1 MNINKMPT
9 KPQLNPSTNLD
20 IEYIFNDTCNFVSD
34 LIGDDWLYKWIPNTP
49 VFISAQTGKG
59 KNYFI
64 QNVMVPKILEYNRR
78 HRPINNILI
87 LSNRIALNQQN
98 KLKLAQIIDKYS
110 INSISY
116 VNKLNE
122 LTINQINEFYDF
134 GAVKIS
140 SYHQLLK
147 NNLLN
152 EDYAFVIID
161 ECHFF
166 IQDSVFNADTDTIL
180 KNIISKQK
188 NSIHV
193 YMSATLD
200 EIFPIILSK
209 YIKKKSSVCPY
220 YIRSPYAP
228 IYTLNPIDCI
238 PKNTLPF
245 YYKINSKNIRF
256 KDTDEYTDTAY
267 FYDEMGRRI
276 VPYYHPYA
284 VIYDIEPN
292 YDYIKTHILSHN
304 KDSLIEKI
312 SSNHNKDSK
321 WLIFVKSKKDGEYL
335 QQKLSQK
342 NISVE
347 FISSES
353 KNSTN
358 TAYQQII
365 KKCKF
370 DTDVLIST
378 AVIDNGVNLF
388 DISIKNIVI
397 SIFDYTSFIQML
409 GRIRPLDNQKINL
422 YLLDFPIYKLKEE
435 FTRNLNNIYDCLI
448 FNTLSD
454 NELLDFYK
462 SKIQQGQNN
471 FSFDIENKIFYYN
484 KLSLCK
490 FLNSIYFYIHFF
502 KDVKIT
508 CNLND
513 SKKNRLY
520 NAINYLSDIQINDN
534 VDTETIYNKI
544 IKLLK
549 NDILPENPIKLNIFP
564 ESIDRDYLRRLENYT
579 FDLYTQNQISFRQYV
594 YLKRIQYFF
603 SEIIHLND
611 YLKSKSFSPEYT
623 KPVYLDEE
631 KSFLIQKIEKYVKLF
646 NHNNLSFD
654 FYNIK
659 ISPVIY
665 QQLLWLEKFEL
676 DSTES
681 ANNQTLTKEKLIEEL
696 NSFAISKQEYDETK
710 TDNAARNDLLL
721 NKGFPSND
729 KDNEPIYQKIQELIT
744 NIKGKGDFKTTK
756 KINDFFSEQH
766 IPFEIISAQTTT
778 NKKTY
783 WLILKLE

>member
-49 VFISAQTGKG
+49 IFISAQTGKG

-152 EDYAFVIID
+152 EDYSFVIID

-166 IQDSVFNADTDTIL
+166 IQDSVFNADTTNIL

-200 EIFPIILSK
+200 EIFPIILPM
-209 YIKKKSSVCPY
+209 YIKKKITSFPY
-220 YIRSPYAP
+220 DISTSIASNE
-228 IYTLNPIDCI
+228 TLYLLNSTFR
-238 PKNTLPF
+238 KALPF
-245 YYKINSKNIRF
+245 YYKINYKNIEF
-256 KDTDEYTDTAY
+256 KYTNEYTDTAY
-267 FYDEMGRRI
+267 FYDEMGRQI

-292 YDYIKTHILSHN
+292 YDYIKTHVLSHN

-321 WLIFVKSKKDGEYL
+321 WLIFVKSKRDGEYL
-335 QQKLSQK
+335 QEKLSQK

-365 KKCKF
+365 KECKF

-388 DISIKNIVI
+388 DINIKNIVI

-409 GRIRPLDNQKINL
+409 GRIRPLNNQKINL
-422 YLLDFPIYKLKEE
+422 YLLDFTIYKLKEE
-435 FTRNLNNIYDCLI
+435 FTRNLYNIYDCLI

-454 NELLDFYK
+454 TEQVDFYK
-462 SKIQQGQNN
+462 NKIQQGQNN
-471 FSFDIENKIFYYN
+471 FSFDTVKKRPYYST
-484 KLSLCK
+484 LSLYK
-490 FLNSIYFYIHFF
+490 FLNNVYFYIHFF
-502 KDVKIT
+502 KDIT
-508 CNLND
+508 ITNNLND
-513 SKKNRLY
+513 SKKNQLY
-520 NAINYLSDIQINDN
+520 NAINYLSDIKYDDN
-534 VDTETIYNKI
+534 IGPNIINKI

-549 NDILPENPIKLNIFP
+549 NDIFPEKPIGLNIFT
-564 ESIDRDYLRRLENYT
+564 ETIDSDYLRRLINYT

>member
-49 VFISAQTGKG
+49 IFISAQTGKG

-152 EDYAFVIID
+152 EDYSFVIID

-166 IQDSVFNADTDTIL
+166 IQDSVFNADTTNIL

-200 EIFPIILSK
+200 EIFPIILPM
-209 YIKKKSSVCPY
+209 YIKKKITSFPY
-220 YIRSPYAP
+220 DISTSIASNE
-228 IYTLNPIDCI
+228 TLYLLNSTFR
-238 PKNTLPF
+238 KALPF
-245 YYKINSKNIRF
+245 YYKINYKNIEF
-256 KDTDEYTDTAY
+256 KYTDEYTDTAY

-292 YDYIKTHILSHN
+292 YDYIKTHVLSHN

-321 WLIFVKSKKDGEYL
+321 WLIFVKSKRDGEYL
-335 QQKLSQK
+335 QEKLSQK

-365 KKCKF
+365 KECKF

-388 DISIKNIVI
+388 DINIKNIVI

-409 GRIRPLDNQKINL
+409 GRIRPLNNQKINL
-422 YLLDFPIYKLKEE
+422 YLLDFTIYKLKEE
-435 FTRNLNNIYDCLI
+435 FTRNLYNIYDCLI

-454 NELLDFYK
+454 TEQLDFYK
-462 SKIQQGQNN
+462 NKIQQGQNN
-471 FSFDIENKIFYYN
+471 FSFDTVKKRPYYST
-484 KLSLCK
+484 LSLYK
-490 FLNSIYFYIHFF
+490 FLNNVYFYIHFF
-502 KDVKIT
+502 KDIT
-508 CNLND
+508 ITNNLND
-513 SKKNRLY
+513 SKKNQLY
-520 NAINYLSDIQINDN
+520 NAINYLSDIKYDDN
-534 VDTETIYNKI
+534 IGPNIINKI

-549 NDILPENPIKLNIFP
+549 NDIFPEKPIGLNIFT
-564 ESIDRDYLRRLENYT
+564 ETIDSDYLRRLINYT

-623 KPVYLDEE
+623 KPVHFNEE

-646 NHNNLSFD
+646 NHNDLSFD
-654 FYNIK
+654 YKDIPY
-659 ISPVIY
+659 SPIIY

-676 DSTES
+676 DSIES
-681 ANNQTLTKEKLIEEL
+681 SDNPSLTKEKLIEEL
-696 NSFAISKQEYDETK
+696 NQFAVSKQEYSEAQTN
-710 TDNAARNDLLL
+710 NADRNDLLL

-766 IPFEIISAQTTT
+766 IPFEIISTQTTT

-783 WLILKLE
+783 WLILKL

>member
-166 IQDSVFNADTDTIL
+166 IQDSVFNADTTNIL

-200 EIFPIILSK
+200 EIFPIILPM
-209 YIKKKSSVCPY
+209 YIKKKSSFCPY
-220 YIRSPYAP
+220 YIHSPYAP
-228 IYTLNPIDCI
+228 ICTLDLIDCI
-238 PKNTLPF
+238 PENTLPF
-245 YYKINSKNIRF
+245 YYKINYKNIEF
-256 KDTDEYTDTAY
+256 KYTDEYTDTAY
-267 FYDEMGRRI
+267 FYDEMGCQI
-276 VPYYHPYA
+276 VPYYYPYA

-335 QQKLSQK
+335 QEKLSKK

-365 KKCKF
+365 KECKF
-370 DTDVLIST
+370 NTDVLIST

-388 DISIKNIVI
+388 DINIKNIVI

-422 YLLDFPIYKLKEE
+422 YLLDFHIYKLKEE
-435 FTRNLNNIYDCLI
+435 FNRNLNNIYDRLI
-448 FNTLSD
+448 FSTLPD
-454 NELLDFYK
+454 NEQLNFYK
-462 SKIQQGQNN
+462 TKLQKGQYD
-471 FSFDIENKIFYYN
+471 FSFDIIKKRPYYST
-484 KLSLCK
+484 LSLYK
-490 FLNSIYFYIHFF
+490 FLNNVYFYIHFF
-502 KDVKIT
+502 KDIT
-508 CNLND
+508 ITNNLND
-513 SKKNRLY
+513 SKKNQLY
-520 NAINYLSDIQINDN
+520 NAINYLSDIKYDDN
-534 VDTETIYNKI
+534 IVPNTINKI

-549 NDILPENPIKLNIFP
+549 NDIFPEKPIGLNIFA
-564 ESIDRDYLRRLENYT
+564 ETIDSDYLHRLINYT
-579 FDLYTQNQISFRQYV
+579 FDLYTQDKISFRQYI

-603 SEIIHLND
+603 REIIHLNN
-611 YLKSKSFSPEYT
+611 YLKSKSFSPGYT
-623 KPVYLDEE
+623 KPVHFNEE

-646 NHNNLSFD
+646 NHNNSSFD
-654 FYNIK
+654 FDNIK

-676 DSTES
+676 DSIES
-681 ANNQTLTKEKLIEEL
+681 SDNPSLTKEKLIEEL
-696 NSFAISKQEYDETK
+696 NQFAISKQDYSKIQTN
-710 TDNAARNDLLL
+710 NADRNKLLL
-721 NKGFPSND
+721 NKGFLSSD
-729 KDNEPIYQKIQELIT
+729 KDNVSIYQKIQEFIT
-744 NIKGKGDFKTTK
+744 NVKGKGDFKTTK
-756 KINDFFSEQH
+756 KINYFFSEQN
-766 IPFEIISAQTTT
+766 IPFEIISEQITTD
-778 NKKTY
+778 KKTY
-783 WLILKLE
+783 WIILKLE

>member
-64 QNVMVPKILEYNRR
+64 QNLMVPKILEYNRR

-166 IQDSVFNADTDTIL
+166 IQDSVFNADTTNIL

-200 EIFPIILSK
+200 EIFPIILPM
-209 YIKKKSSVCPY
+209 YIKKKSSFCPY
-220 YIRSPYAP
+220 YIHSPYAP
-228 IYTLNPIDCI
+228 ICTLDLIDCI
-238 PKNTLPF
+238 PENTLPF
-245 YYKINSKNIRF
+245 YYKINYKNIEF
-256 KDTDEYTDTAY
+256 KYTDEYTDTAY
-267 FYDEMGRRI
+267 FYDEMGCQI
-276 VPYYHPYA
+276 VPYYYPYA

-335 QQKLSQK
+335 QEKLSKK

-365 KKCKF
+365 KECKF
-370 DTDVLIST
+370 NTDVLIST

-388 DISIKNIVI
+388 DINIKNIVI

-422 YLLDFPIYKLKEE
+422 YLLDFHIYKLKEE
-435 FTRNLNNIYDCLI
+435 FNRNLNNIYDRLI
-448 FNTLSD
+448 FSTLPD
-454 NELLDFYK
+454 NEQLNFYK
-462 SKIQQGQNN
+462 TKLQKGQYD
-471 FSFDIENKIFYYN
+471 FSFDIIKKRPYYST
-484 KLSLCK
+484 LSLYK
-490 FLNSIYFYIHFF
+490 FLNNVYFYIHFF
-502 KDVKIT
+502 KDIT
-508 CNLND
+508 ITNNLND
-513 SKKNRLY
+513 SKKNQLY
-520 NAINYLSDIQINDN
+520 NAINYLSDIKYDDN
-534 VDTETIYNKI
+534 IVPNTINKI

-549 NDILPENPIKLNIFP
+549 NDIFPEKPIGLNIFA
-564 ESIDRDYLRRLENYT
+564 ETIDSDYLHRLINYT
-579 FDLYTQNQISFRQYV
+579 FDLYTQDKISFRQYI

-603 SEIIHLND
+603 REIIHLNN
-611 YLKSKSFSPEYT
+611 YLKSKSFSPGYT
-623 KPVYLDEE
+623 KPVHFNEE

-646 NHNNLSFD
+646 NHNNSSFD
-654 FYNIK
+654 FDNIK

-676 DSTES
+676 DSIES
-681 ANNQTLTKEKLIEEL
+681 SDNPSLTKEKLIEEL
-696 NSFAISKQEYDETK
+696 NQFAISKQDYSKIQTN
-710 TDNAARNDLLL
+710 NADRNKLLL
-721 NKGFPSND
+721 NKGFLSSD
-729 KDNEPIYQKIQELIT
+729 KDNVSIYQKIQEFIT
-744 NIKGKGDFKTTK
+744 NVKGKGDFKTTK
-756 KINDFFSEQH
+756 KINYFFSEQN
-766 IPFEIISAQTTT
+766 IPFEIISEQITTD
-778 NKKTY
+778 KKTY
-783 WLILKLE
+783 WIILKLE

>member
-64 QNVMVPKILEYNRR
+64 QNVMVPKILEYNRC
-78 HRPINNILI
+78 HSPINKILI

-110 INSISY
+110 INNISY

-152 EDYAFVIID
+152 ENYAFVIID

-200 EIFPIILSK
+200 EIFPIILPK
-209 YIKKKSSVCPY
+209 YIDKKITSFPY
-220 YIRSPYAP
+220 DISPSIASNE
-228 IYTLNPIDCI
+228 TLYLLNSTFR
-238 PKNTLPF
+238 NALPF
-245 YYKINSKNIRF
+245 YYKINPKNIRF
-256 KDTDEYTDTAY
+256 KYTNEYTDTAY
-267 FYDEMGRRI
+267 FYDEIDRQV

-292 YDYIKTHILSHN
+292 YDYIKTHVLSCN

-471 FSFDIENKIFYYN
+471 FSFGTENKIFYYN

-490 FLNSIYFYIHFF
+490 FLNNVYFYIHFF
-502 KDVKIT
+502 KDIKIP

-520 NAINYLSDIQINDN
+520 NAINYLSDIKSDN
-534 VDTETIYNKI
+534 NIGPNTSNKI

-549 NDILPENPIKLNIFP
+549 NDISPEKPIGLNIFP

-603 SEIIHLND
+603 HKIIHLND
-611 YLKSKSFSPEYT
+611 YLKSKSFSPGYT
-623 KPVYLDEE
+623 KPVYLNEE
-631 KSFLIQKIEKYVKLF
+631 KSFLIKKIEKYVKLF
-646 NHNNLSFD
+646 NHNDLSFD
-654 FYNIK
+654 YKDIPY
-659 ISPVIY
+659 SPIIY

-676 DSTES
+676 DSIES
-681 ANNQTLTKEKLIEEL
+681 SDNPSLTKEKLIEEL
-696 NSFAISKQEYDETK
+696 NQFAVSKQEYSEAQTN
-710 TDNAARNDLLL
+710 NADRNKLLL
-721 NKGFPSND
+721 NKGFLSSD
-729 KDNEPIYQKIQELIT
+729 KDNVSIYQKIQELIT
-744 NIKGKGDFKTTK
+744 NVKGKGDFKTTK
-756 KINDFFSEQH
+756 KINDFFSKQN
-766 IPFEIISAQTTT
+766 IPFEIISEQITTD
-778 NKKTY
+778 KKTY
-783 WLILKLE
+783 WLILKL

>member
-49 VFISAQTGKG
+49 IFISAQTGKG

-152 EDYAFVIID
+152 EDYSFVIID

-166 IQDSVFNADTDTIL
+166 IQDSVFNADTTNIL

-200 EIFPIILSK
+200 EIFPIILPM
-209 YIKKKSSVCPY
+209 YIKKKITSFPY
-220 YIRSPYAP
+220 DISTSIASNE
-228 IYTLNPIDCI
+228 TLYLLNSTFR
-238 PKNTLPF
+238 KALPF
-245 YYKINSKNIRF
+245 YYKINYKNIEF
-256 KDTDEYTDTAY
+256 KYTDEYTDTAY

-292 YDYIKTHILSHN
+292 YDYIKTHVLSHN

-321 WLIFVKSKKDGEYL
+321 WLIFVKSKRDGEYL
-335 QQKLSQK
+335 QEKLSQK

-365 KKCKF
+365 KECKF

-388 DISIKNIVI
+388 DINIKNIVI

-409 GRIRPLDNQKINL
+409 GRIRPLNNQKINL
-422 YLLDFPIYKLKEE
+422 YLLDFTIYKLKEE
-435 FTRNLNNIYDCLI
+435 FTRNLYNIYDCLI

-454 NELLDFYK
+454 TEQLDFYK
-462 SKIQQGQNN
+462 NKIQQGQNN
-471 FSFDIENKIFYYN
+471 FSFDTVKKRPYYST
-484 KLSLCK
+484 LSLYK
-490 FLNSIYFYIHFF
+490 FLNNVYFYIHFF
-502 KDVKIT
+502 KDIT
-508 CNLND
+508 ITNNLND
-513 SKKNRLY
+513 SKKNQLY
-520 NAINYLSDIQINDN
+520 NAINYLSDIKYDDN
-534 VDTETIYNKI
+534 IGPNIINKI

-549 NDILPENPIKLNIFP
+549 NDIFPEKPIGLNIFT
-564 ESIDRDYLRRLENYT
+564 ETIDSDYLRRLINYT
-579 FDLYTQNQISFRQYV
+579 FDLYTQDKISFRQYI

-603 SEIIHLND
+603 RKIIDLNN
-611 YLKSKSFSPEYT
+611 YLKSKSFSPGYT
-623 KPVYLDEE
+623 KPVHFNEE

-646 NHNNLSFD
+646 NHNNSSFD
-654 FYNIK
+654 FDNIK

>member
-78 HRPINNILI
+78 HRSINNILI

-98 KLKLAQIIDKYS
+98 KLKLAQIIDEYS

-122 LTINQINEFYDF
+122 LTIKQINEFYDF
-134 GAVKIS
+134 GAVKIL

-166 IQDSVFNADTDTIL
+166 IQDSVFNADTTNIL

-200 EIFPIILSK
+200 EIFPIILPL
-209 YIKKKSSVCPY
+209 YIKKKSSFCPY
-220 YIRSPYAP
+220 YIHSPYAP
-228 IYTLNPIDCI
+228 IYTLDLIDCI

-245 YYKINSKNIRF
+245 YYKINYKNIEF
-256 KDTDEYTDTAY
+256 KYTDEYTDTAY
-267 FYDEMGRRI
+267 FYDEMGCQI
-276 VPYYHPYA
+276 VPYYYPYA

-335 QQKLSQK
+335 QEKLSKK

-365 KKCKF
+365 KECKF
-370 DTDVLIST
+370 NTDVLIST

-388 DISIKNIVI
+388 DINIKNIVI

-422 YLLDFPIYKLKEE
+422 YLLDFHIYKLKEE
-435 FTRNLNNIYDCLI
+435 FNRNLNNIYDRLI
-448 FNTLSD
+448 FSTLPD
-454 NELLDFYK
+454 NEQLNFYK
-462 SKIQQGQNN
+462 TKLQKGQYD
-471 FSFDIENKIFYYN
+471 FSFDIIKKRPYYST
-484 KLSLCK
+484 LSLYK
-490 FLNSIYFYIHFF
+490 FLNNVYFYIHFF
-502 KDVKIT
+502 KDIT
-508 CNLND
+508 ITNNLND
-513 SKKNRLY
+513 SKKNQLY
-520 NAINYLSDIQINDN
+520 NAINYLSDIKYDDN
-534 VDTETIYNKI
+534 IVPNTINKI

-549 NDILPENPIKLNIFP
+549 NDIFPEKPIGLNIFA
-564 ESIDRDYLRRLENYT
+564 ETIDSDYLHRLINYT
-579 FDLYTQNQISFRQYV
+579 FDLYTQDKISFRQYI

-603 SEIIHLND
+603 REIIHLNN
-611 YLKSKSFSPEYT
+611 YLKSKSFSPGYT
-623 KPVYLDEE
+623 KPVHFNEE

-646 NHNNLSFD
+646 NHNNSSFD
-654 FYNIK
+654 FDNIK

-676 DSTES
+676 DSIES
-681 ANNQTLTKEKLIEEL
+681 SDNPSLTKEKLIEEL
-696 NSFAISKQEYDETK
+696 NQFAISKQDYSKIQTN
-710 TDNAARNDLLL
+710 NADRNKLLL
-721 NKGFPSND
+721 NKGFLSSD
-729 KDNEPIYQKIQELIT
+729 KDNVSIYQKIQEFIT
-744 NIKGKGDFKTTK
+744 NVKGKGDFKTTK
-756 KINDFFSEQH
+756 KINYFFSEQN
-766 IPFEIISAQTTT
+766 IPFEIISEQITTD
-778 NKKTY
+778 KKTY
-783 WLILKLE
+783 WIILKLE